1 MPLIQARLAA
11 AVLMA
16 SCLPAQDTQ
25 QSQPLVLKS
34 TTRLVQVSVIVD
46 DNKGKPV
53 ADLKK
58 EDFQIKVS
66 GKVQPIRVFAVDSA
80 TASTGSSTL
89 AHSDRPLPPNVFTN
103 RLEMNAGVPS
113 GVTIILLD
121 ERNTRYADL
130 IYAKAQVVRY
140 LRTLQPGDHIG
151 LYVLGGSLRVLHDY
165 TADSSELLNRL
176 ASYKQGQQL
185 PNTTTGEP
193 QDAMQG
199 DALMLDGWVR
209 ASGGGSPA
217 ERGFYTTDRVF
228 ATLRALEFIANHMA
242 RQSGRKNLIWV
253 SGGFPLEIGF
263 DNIEAF
269 RNPAIEQRTFT
280 DEVSHAVR
288 AMNDANLA
296 IYPVDARGLMVDPR
310 FDASRRTIERRPALA
325 PPVGVKNQQT
335 MEELASRTGGRAYYN
350 TNDLAKAIHEAV
362 DDSRVTY
369 TLGFYPNDE
378 KFDGKFHDIKVQLVE
393 RGGLKLRYRKGYF
406 DLPEEPQD
414 DKARKTELGD
424 AVWSP
429 IDGTA
434 LGLMAQVQPG
444 SKPGTLDILVKIDHT
459 AISLESQQDR
469 WAGRLDIL
477 FVQKDDRGNQFNGL
491 EDTVELRLI
500 QATYDK
506 LMKED
511 LIYHKVV
518 ERFPSAKVLRIVVRD
533 AASGSLGSVTVPL
546 AKIRSL

>member
-1 MPLIQARLAA
+1 MSTIHARFAVAA
-11 AVLMA
+11 LMTL
-16 SCLPAQDTQ
+16 CLLAQD
-25 QSQPLVLKS
+25 QPLVLKS

-46 DNKGKPV
+46 DGKGQPV

-58 EDFQIKVS
+58 ENFQLKVG
-66 GKVQPIRVFAVDSA
+66 GKVQPISVFAVDSA
-80 TASTGSSTL
+80 TASTGSPALS
-89 AHSDRPLPPNVFTN
+89 HNDRPLPPNVFTN
-103 RLEMNAGVPS
+103 RLERNAGVAS

-130 IYAKAQVVRY
+130 IQAKAQVVRY

-165 TADSSELLNRL
+165 TADSSELLKRI
-176 ASYKQGQQL
+176 ASYKQGQPL

-217 ERGFYTTDRVF
+217 ERSFYTSDRVF

-253 SGGFPLEIGF
+253 SGGFPLDIGF
-263 DNIEAF
+263 DSIEDWH
-269 RNPAIEQRTFT
+269 NPAIDQRTFT

-288 AMNDANLA
+288 VMNDANLA

-310 FDASRRTIERRPALA
+310 FDASRRTIRERSPLA

-350 TNDLAKAIHEAV
+350 TNDLAKAIHAAV
-362 DDSRVTY
+362 EDSRVTY
-369 TLGFYPNDE
+369 TLGFYPTNE

-414 DKARKTELGD
+414 EKARKTELAD

-434 LGLMAQVQPG
+434 LGLMAEVKPA
-444 SKPGTLDILVKIDHT
+444 SKPGAVEIWVKIDHT

-469 WAGRLDIL
+469 WVGKLDIL
-477 FVQKDDRGNQFNGL
+477 FVQKDDRGNQFNGQT
-491 EDTVELRLI
+491 DTLELRLTP
-500 QATYDK
+500 ATYQK
-506 LMKED
+506 LMTED
-511 LIYHKVV
+511 LIYHRVV
-518 ERFPSAKVLRIVVRD
+518 DRAATAKVLRIVVRD

-546 AKIRSL
+546 AKIRTL